1 MANCLL
7 KSSMFTEERSFLAS
21 PLFACRIDRIDL
33 ERRLSITEAA
43 VNPGNLVWSELMRVL
58 ITGHKGYI
66 GTVMAPLIADAGHE
80 VVGLDSDL
88 FEQCTF
94 GRPPREFPSIRKD
107 IRDIEPSDL
116 EGFDAVIHLAGLS
129 NDPLGNLNPDL
140 TYDINYHAS
149 VRLARLAKE
158 VGVRRFLFSSSCST
172 YGAAGDKILDETAD
186 FNPVTPYGRSKVLV
200 EQEVAKLAGSN
211 FSPTFLRNATAYGVS
226 PRLRFDLVLN
236 NLTAWALTTGRVF
249 IKSDGTP
256 WRPIVHIEDIS
267 RAFLAVLNAPLNM
280 VHNQAFN
287 VGRTEENYQIRDL
300 AEIVKETVPGCT
312 IEFATDAGPD
322 KRCYRADFSR
332 IVNALPAFQPKWDA
346 RRGARELYDAYMK
359 VGLRMEDFEG
369 ERYKRIDHIQ
379 RLLSS
384 GRLNASLRW
393 QTSDSVGVLQ
403 AKSS

>member
-1 MANCLL
+1 MAP
-7 KSSMFTEERSFLAS
+7 FLA
-21 PLFACRIDRIDL
+21 
-33 ERRLSITEAA
+33 
-43 VNPGNLVWSELMRVL
+43 N
-58 ITGHKGYI
+58 
-66 GTVMAPLIADAGHE
+66 AGHE

-94 GRPPREFPSIRKD
+94 GEAPQQFPSIRKD
-107 IRDIEPSDL
+107 LRDVGHADL

-129 NDPLGNLNPDL
+129 NDPLGNLNPNL
-140 TYDINYHAS
+140 TYDINHHAS

-158 VGVRRFLFSSSCST
+158 VGVKRFLFSSSCST
-172 YGAAGDKILDETAD
+172 YGAAGDKILDETAE

-200 EQEVAKLAGSN
+200 EQEVASLAGAQ
-211 FSPTFLRNATAYGVS
+211 FSPIYLRNATAYGVS

-267 RAFLAVLNAPLNM
+267 RAFLAALEAPRELI
-280 VHNQAFN
+280 HNQAFN
-287 VGRTEENYQIRDL
+287 VGRSEENYQIRDL

-312 IEFATDAGPD
+312 IEFAADAGPD

-332 IVNALPAFQPKWDA
+332 IAKTLPAFQPKWDA
-346 RRGARELYDAYMK
+346 CRGARELYEAYKK
-359 VGLRMEDFEG
+359 VGLKLEDFEG
-369 ERYKRIDHIQ
+369 ARYKRIDHIQ
-379 RLLSS
+379 GLLAS
-384 GRLNASLRW
+384 GRLNADLRW
-393 QTSDSVGVLQ
+393 QSHDTEHVLE

>member
-1 MANCLL
+1 
-7 KSSMFTEERSFLAS
+7 
-21 PLFACRIDRIDL
+21 
-33 ERRLSITEAA
+33 
-43 VNPGNLVWSELMRVL
+43 MRVL

-94 GRPPREFPSIRKD
+94 GWPPREFTSIRKD
-107 IRDIEPSDL
+107 IRDIEHSDL

-158 VGVRRFLFSSSCST
+158 VGVKRLLFSSSCST
-172 YGAAGDKILDETAD
+172 YGAAGDKILDETAG

-267 RAFLAVLNAPLNM
+267 RAFLAVLNAP
-280 VHNQAFN
+280 VDVIHNQAFN

-312 IEFATDAGPD
+312 IEFAADAGPD
-322 KRCYRADFSR
+322 KRCYRADFGLIAR
-332 IVNALPAFQPKWDA
+332 ALPAFQPRWDA
-346 RRGARELYDAYMK
+346 RRGARELYDTYKK
-359 VGLRMEDFEG
+359 VGLRVEDFEG

-384 GRLNASLRW
+384 GRLDSNLRRR
-393 QTSDSVGVLQ
+393 TSEAVGMLQ